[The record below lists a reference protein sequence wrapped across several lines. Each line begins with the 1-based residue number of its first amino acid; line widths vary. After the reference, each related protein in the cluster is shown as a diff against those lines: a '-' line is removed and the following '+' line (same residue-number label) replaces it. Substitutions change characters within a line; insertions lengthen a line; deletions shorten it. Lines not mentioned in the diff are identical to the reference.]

1 MGMRW
6 RHPLVNEDMKRTF
19 LYLAA
24 CAAVLGAGAVR
35 GAVVRYEL
43 TIAEKVI
50 APAGKRVTALAI
62 NDSIPGPTLRFR
74 VGDVARIRV
83 HNRLPNLDIRVA
95 PGLPP
100 PQTLLAFRCVQWLGA
115 PGWDSQPRTR

>member
-6 RHPLVNEDMKRTF
+6 RHPLVNEDMKQTF

-62 NDSIPGPTLRFR
+62 NDSIPGPTMRFR

-83 HNRLPNLDIRVA
+83 HNRLPKEMTILHWHGLLVPNAQDGVA
-95 PGLPP
+95 FLNTPP
-100 PQTLLAFRCVQWLGA
+100 ILNTPL
-115 PGWDSQPRTR
+115 